1 MKIAIAGKGGVGKTT
16 IAGALARY
24 YADKG
29 YKVVAVDAD
38 PDANLAS
45 AIGIPSE
52 AVITPLSKMKDL
64 IKERT
69 GAEPGTIGGF
79 FKLNPRVDDIPEKFS
94 VKKDRIRLLVMGSV
108 EHGGAGCVCPES
120 ALLRALI
127 THLLLERDEV
137 VIMDMEAGLEHL
149 GRGTADSVDALVV
162 VVEPGLKSIQTA
174 KTVRKLAHEIGIKN
188 IFLVINKVSTDEES
202 AMIKEKLTEIPLVGK
217 VSYSEKVRS
226 SDILGISPY
235 DADKQFVLQIERL
248 ARNLENQLLKS
259 THNT

>member
-16 IAGALARY
+16 IAGSLARY

-29 YKVVAVDAD
+29 YRVIAVDAD

-52 AVITPLSKMKDL
+52 TEIVPISKMKDL

-79 FKLNPRVDDIPEKFS
+79 FKLNPKVDDIPDRFS
-94 VKKDRIRLLVMGSV
+94 VQKDGIRLLVMGSV
-108 EHGGAGCVCPES
+108 EHGGSGCVCPES

-127 THLLLERDEV
+127 SHLLLESDEV

-149 GRGTADSVDALVV
+149 GRGTADSVNALIV

-174 KTVRKLAHEIGIKN
+174 KTIKKLAREIGIEK
-188 IFLVINKVSTDEES
+188 IFLVINKVKTEEELDQV
-202 AMIKEKLTEIPLVGK
+202 KEKLIEISYLGK
-217 VSYSEKVRS
+217 VSYSDKVLK
-226 SDILGISPY
+226 SDIEGFSPY
-235 DADKQFVLQIERL
+235 DANSDFVLEIERI
-248 ARNLENQLLKS
+248 ARELETQLVEPA
-259 THNT
+259 